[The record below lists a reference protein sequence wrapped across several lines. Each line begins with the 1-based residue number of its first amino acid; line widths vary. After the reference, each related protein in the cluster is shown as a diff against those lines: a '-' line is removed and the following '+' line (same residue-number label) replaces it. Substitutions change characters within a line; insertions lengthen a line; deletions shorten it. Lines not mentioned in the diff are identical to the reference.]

1 MSAQTQL
8 AATTSLG
15 RHVRMIIDGEEVD
28 ASGGET
34 FAALNPATG
43 ETLANVA
50 QGAGRDV
57 DRAVSAA
64 RRAFEGPWR
73 RTTPVD
79 RQRMLQHLGELVATH
94 VEELAKLDSMNVG
107 LPIARSVAAVETAA
121 KSLFA
126 YAAAARTIRGA
137 TIENSVG
144 PEMLSYTRK
153 EPVGVVAAITPWNSP
168 ITTAV
173 GKIGPALAAG
183 CTLILKPAEQS
194 PLSAVRLGQLCLEAG
209 IPNGVV
215 NVVPGFGET
224 GAALAEHL
232 GVDKV
237 SFTGSIKT
245 GQSIIR
251 ASAVNMKRLT
261 LELGG
266 KSPDVVFADADMDK
280 AVPGAAMAAFTLTG
294 QFCAAGSRLLV
305 ERSIYEEFVGRV
317 VDFGQSLIVGD
328 PLSNATDL
336 GPVVSQEQ
344 LDTVL
349 RYVEIGR
356 GEGAR
361 LRVGGE
367 RLTADRFGAGFFL
380 PPTVFTEVDN
390 DMQISQNEIF
400 GPVLAAMPFDSI
412 EEAISLANS
421 TTYGLAS
428 GVWTSDVRKA
438 HHMAAA
444 LEAGMVWI
452 NTYGNY
458 DKAVPFGGFKMS
470 GIGVENGP
478 EGLEQYLRSKA
489 VWLDTAA

>member
-1 MSAQTQL
+1 MS
-8 AATTSLG
+8 
-15 RHVRMIIDGEEVD
+15 
-28 ASGGET
+28 
-34 FAALNPATG
+34 
-43 ETLANVA
+43 
-50 QGAGRDV
+50 
-57 DRAVSAA
+57 
-64 RRAFEGPWR
+64 
-73 RTTPVD
+73 
-79 RQRMLQHLGELVATH
+79 
-94 VEELAKLDSMNVG
+94 
-107 LPIARSVAAVETAA
+107 
-121 KSLFA
+121 
-126 YAAAARTIRGA
+126 
-137 TIENSVG
+137 
-144 PEMLSYTRK
+144 
-153 EPVGVVAAITPWNSP
+153 
-168 ITTAV
+168 
-173 GKIGPALAAG
+173 
-183 CTLILKPAEQS
+183 
-194 PLSAVRLGQLCLEAG
+194 
-209 IPNGVV
+209 
-215 NVVPGFGET
+215 
-224 GAALAEHL
+224 
-232 GVDKV
+232 
-237 SFTGSIKT
+237 
-245 GQSIIR
+245 